1 MPVTKKGGGY
11 MKLGDCAHLRTGLVL
26 SRKQAGVNDEKYI
39 NYKQLTL
46 KSISSEGIVI
56 SENLENFK
64 SKEQLKKDYFTQK
77 DDIVIRLSHPYT
89 AVLID
94 EATKGILIPSH
105 FVVIRCDEMRLN
117 PGYLQ
122 WLINTDKVRNKISLS
137 TSTNS
142 LGTIRPKFFSDF
154 EIDEIS
160 LNDQIILAAIYKLAK
175 QELEL
180 LTKLKE
186 QKQKYYN
193 ALADKIQ
200 KEMRKKK

>member
-1 MPVTKKGGGY
+1 

-26 SRKQAGVNDEKYI
+26 SRKQARDNDEKYI

-46 KSISSEGIVI
+46 KSISSEGFIV
-56 SENLENFK
+56 SENLDDFK
-64 SKEQLKKDYFTQK
+64 SKEQLKEDYITQK

-94 EATKGILIPSH
+94 ETTKGILIPSH

-142 LGTIRPKFFSDF
+142 LGTIRPKFFSEF

-160 LNDQIILAAIYKLAK
+160 LNDQIILAAINKLSK
-175 QELEL
+175 KELEL
-180 LTKLKE
+180 LTELKE

>member
-1 MPVTKKGGGY
+1 
-11 MKLGDCAHLRTGLVL
+11 MKVGDVASLRTGLVL
-26 SRKQAGVNDEKYI
+26 SRKQASVNDEKYI

-46 KSISSEGIVI
+46 KSISSEGVII
-56 SENLENFK
+56 SENIENFK
-64 SKEQLKKDYFTQK
+64 SKEQLKEDYFTQK
-77 DDIVIRLSHPYT
+77 DDVVIRLSHPYT

-94 EATKGILIPSH
+94 ETTKGILIPSH
-105 FVVIRCDEMRLN
+105 FVVVRCDKMKLN

-142 LGTIRPKFFSDF
+142 LGTIRPAFFSDF

-160 LNDQIILAAIYKLAK
+160 LNNQIKLAEINKLAK
-175 QELEL
+175 KELEL
-180 LTKLKE
+180 LTELKE
-186 QKQKYYN
+186 QKQKYFN
-193 ALADKIQ
+193 ALTNKIQ